1 MDTGKVNN
9 EEKEIKQHDS
19 PADSVSKKQK
29 KKKNKNKSAS
39 EGDASE
45 QSAKNNNMLVS

>member
-1 MDTGKVNN
+1 MDTGKVNK
-9 EEKEIKQHDS
+9 EEKEVKQHDS
-19 PADSVSKKQK
+19 PADPASTKHK

-39 EGDASE
+39 GGDTSE